1 MRLQVVKCGSRWPN
15 AAPGGQIRLQVV
27 KRGSGWSNA
36 APGGQTRRQVVKR
49 AVLQALANG
58 PGEALDRG
66 GRGNPATSETSG
78 ISDESRMNLG

>member
-1 MRLQVVKCGSRWPN
+1 MSPLEAQRFLTSRRPHV
-15 AAPGGQIRLQVV
+15 LQVV